1 MTGSFSGETR
11 VPAIQS
17 LAVLWYARLSG
28 HMVGD
33 DPSWPMMS
41 DYPLRLQRLQKCT
54 EMQIMVFPVVVI
66 DQIDPGK
73 E

>member
-17 LAVLWYARLSG
+17 LAVVWYVRLSG
-28 HMVGD
+28 RMVGD

-66 DQIDPGK
+66 DQTDPGK

>member
-1 MTGSFSGETR
+1 M
-11 VPAIQS
+11 PAIQS

-54 EMQIMVFPVVVI
+54 EIGNGPASHFGAEAAHFDSLVAPSTPQ
-66 DQIDPGK
+66 
-73 E
+73 